1 MGNIRVGWVMGCL
14 AAIPFV
20 AQAEEAWETIATG
33 PIVIKA
39 RSRPGSPIREVWAE
53 GEMNADVRDV
63 QAVVLD
69 AEAYP
74 RFMPYVKESRYIGK
88 PSPDGS
94 CITYSRVEPP
104 IVSARDFVLKTTI
117 VKRVDEDG
125 HGVFIN
131 KWEALPDQLPVR
143 ANIVRLRTNE
153 GSWDV
158 RPKGNGRSH
167 VIYRF
172 AVDPGGWVPAFAVN
186 LGHKTGVM
194 DTFRAIEREAQRRSA
209 ERNKQASSP

>member
-1 MGNIRVGWVMGCL
+1 MVGCL
-14 AAIPFV
+14 AALPLV

-39 RSRPGSPIREVWAE
+39 RSRPGSPVREVWAE
-53 GEMNADVRDV
+53 GDMNADARDI
-63 QAVVLD
+63 QAAILD
-69 AEAYP
+69 AEGYP

-88 PSPDGS
+88 PSPDGGG
-94 CITYSRVEPP
+94 ITYSRVEPP
-104 IVSARDFVLKTTI
+104 IVSERDFVLKTTV
-117 VKRVDEDG
+117 VKRLSEDG
-125 HGVFIN
+125 TGVFMN
-131 KWEALPDQLPVR
+131 RWEALPDQLPVR
-143 ANIVRLRTNE
+143 ANVVRLRTNE

-167 VIYRF
+167 VVYRF

-194 DTFRAIEREAQRRSA
+194 DTFKAVEHEAQRRSSDRKQ
-209 ERNKQASSP
+209 ERAAVP